1 MFLRTTIYCDT
12 SIQIYLIS
20 SHDFKY
26 SSIWQWNWL
35 FQKRHIVSDNM
46 TDVFLMVRRLKST
59 FFLMCKEKDTVA
71 VVKRMLAGIVKKELE
86 EIRIYQQRENL
97 ESGKNWFEEKDGK
110 EILLKNLFCLR
121 VGWLCQPWI
130 SGLFS
135 DQLQASVTWGHGRRL
150 EGRNPRG
157 ELDIFTLDSFS
168 ASSHLYYSHLPSPFC
183 RSPHTLQLQHCQMW
197 WSHWTWRRKRHLPWF
212 RNWCRSE
219 QWP

>member
-150 EGRNPRG
+150 EGGDAGG
-157 ELDIFTLDSFS
+157 EHWTASKAQLLFTKAAPTCS
-168 ASSHLYYSHLPSPFC
+168 ACDSHLPVTPYTAA
-183 RSPHTLQLQHCQMW
+183 PA
-197 WSHWTWRRKRHLPWF
+197 LPDVMKPL
-212 RNWCRSE
+212 NMEAEEASAMV
-219 QWP
+219 